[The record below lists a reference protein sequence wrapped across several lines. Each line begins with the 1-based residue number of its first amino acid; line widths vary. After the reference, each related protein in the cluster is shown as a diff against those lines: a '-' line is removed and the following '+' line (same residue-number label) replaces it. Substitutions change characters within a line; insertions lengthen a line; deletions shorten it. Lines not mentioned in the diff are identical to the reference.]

1 VVADSIP
8 TSERL
13 VEYDGVVISVDGKVM
28 LSRAGIG
35 GLLDVYSITPVAPH
49 PGPLGGTVAF
59 SFSLA
64 KTLTVPKALSGRA
77 RKHGDRRIPRAVV
90 VGSDG
95 SVTLLTGLPACP
107 IVKSSLKL
115 ASASGAVTI
124 SKDGKFAIAAESGGL
139 VVIKGV
145 DTATLAQVGSVYSPT
160 FSTPAGTCKPSSAQT
175 LGVMAD
181 GKFVVTVQNCG
192 LPKTN
197 ANVGAGVLLTIPFSA
212 GTLGAPVGR
221 LNFVVTPGN
230 DQLLTH

>member
-77 RKHGDRRIPRAVV
+77 RKHGD
-90 VGSDG
+90 SH
-95 SVTLLTGLPACP
+95 
-107 IVKSSLKL
+107 
-115 ASASGAVTI
+115 
-124 SKDGKFAIAAESGGL
+124 
-139 VVIKGV
+139 
-145 DTATLAQVGSVYSPT
+145 
-160 FSTPAGTCKPSSAQT
+160 
-175 LGVMAD
+175 
-181 GKFVVTVQNCG
+181 
-192 LPKTN
+192 
-197 ANVGAGVLLTIPFSA
+197 
-212 GTLGAPVGR
+212 
-221 LNFVVTPGN
+221 
-230 DQLLTH
+230 QL